1 MSFFLK
7 NSLAFWTL
15 GLSKSAQIQMQENVV
30 NSTSNI
36 MAKLEENAPESKIR
50 LEGSVELVIFVKN

>member
-1 MSFFLK
+1 
-7 NSLAFWTL
+7 
-15 GLSKSAQIQMQENVV
+15 MQENVV